1 MIKTIIIEDEK
12 PARDRLTGFIKD
24 SPELELIASC
34 ENGKDA
40 VNVINTLHP
49 DLIFLDVHLPDISG
63 LDVLK
68 VISSQPLIIFTTAFD
83 TYALDAFKNNAVD
96 FLLKPFSKEQYRE
109 AVAKASEKINSS
121 IPAHT
126 NFEELL
132 HIIRPQNEH
141 LTRIPA
147 KVGEKIYILPVNE
160 IYYFLSKDKVVFAY
174 LKNTSFIIN
183 FTLDELQN
191 RLNNEH
197 FIRIHRSTIVNFNF
211 VHTIEPL
218 GAGTYMIRMRDQDKT
233 ELQISRSA
241 AKEIRE
247 KMGW

>member
-1 MIKTIIIEDEK
+1 MEQSKKENPDYI
-12 PARDRLTGFIKD
+12 AKD
-24 SPELELIASC
+24 
-34 ENGKDA
+34 
-40 VNVINTLHP
+40 
-49 DLIFLDVHLPDISG
+49 FLDAI
-63 LDVLK
+63 
-68 VISSQPLIIFTTAFD
+68 
-83 TYALDAFKNNAVD
+83 D
-96 FLLKPFSKEQYRE
+96 FLLKPFSREQFQE
-109 AVAKASEKINSS
+109 AVEKASEKINST

-126 NFEELL
+126 NFGQLL
-132 HIIRPQNEH
+132 HIMRPQSEYLN
-141 LTRIPA
+141 RIPA

-191 RLNNEH
+191 RLDKEH

-218 GAGTYMIRMRDQDKT
+218 GAGTYMIRMRDQEKT

-241 AKEIRE
+241 AREIRE